1 MTGWDEIN
9 KGEGV
14 RDEIV
19 EMKENLPGH
28 TKGLDF
34 IEWKVKPLD
43 VAEHR
48 MPGSDRI
55 RGQEKEKLTLP
66 RDWWLMEHSLR
77 GNWRDRDP
85 YA

>member
-34 IEWKVKPLD
+34 IE
-43 VAEHR
+43 
-48 MPGSDRI
+48 
-55 RGQEKEKLTLP
+55 
-66 RDWWLMEHSLR
+66 
-77 GNWRDRDP
+77 
-85 YA
+85 